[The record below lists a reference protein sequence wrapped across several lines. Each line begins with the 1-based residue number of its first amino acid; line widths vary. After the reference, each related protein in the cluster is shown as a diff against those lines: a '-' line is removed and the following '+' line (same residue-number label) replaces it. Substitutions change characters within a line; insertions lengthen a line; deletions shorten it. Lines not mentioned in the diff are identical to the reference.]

1 MSPGLE
7 VVVIVAAIGV
17 GAFVKGATGGGLP
30 LLAIPVMAV
39 FIGVERA
46 VVVMA
51 VPGVVSNGWLVW
63 THRETAR
70 QTRDLPVLLAAC
82 IVGTAVGTV
91 LLEWLPGRVLS
102 ATLAAMII
110 TYIVV
115 STARPGFSFPPRVT
129 RFTSPP
135 VGLIAGGLQGSTGI
149 SGPLLSTYLH
159 GYHLTQRAYVF
170 SLGALFLVGAMV
182 QVVTLALVGLY
193 TGNRFLESVL
203 VLVPILALMPLGS
216 KAARR
221 LSPQA
226 FRKVVLVLLAASAF
240 TLIYDALVGSA

>member
-115 STARPGFSFPPRVT
+115 STARPGSHSSRTVPTAVPT
-129 RFTSPP
+129 MHAAS
-135 VGLIAGGLQGSTGI
+135 STGR
-149 SGPLLSTYLH
+149 S
-159 GYHLTQRAYVF
+159 RV
-170 SLGALFLVGAMV
+170 
-182 QVVTLALVGLY
+182 
-193 TGNRFLESVL
+193 
-203 VLVPILALMPLGS
+203 
-216 KAARR
+216 
-221 LSPQA
+221 
-226 FRKVVLVLLAASAF
+226 
-240 TLIYDALVGSA
+240 

>member
-1 MSPGLE
+1 
-7 VVVIVAAIGV
+7 
-17 GAFVKGATGGGLP
+17 
-30 LLAIPVMAV
+30 MAV

-51 VPGVVSNGWLVW
+51 VPGVVSNMWLVW

-70 QTRDLPVLLAAC
+70 QTRDLPVLLVTC
-82 IVGTAVGTV
+82 VIGTAVGTA

-115 STARPGFSFPPRVT
+115 STARPGFSFPPRLT
-129 RFTSPP
+129 RVTSPP

-182 QVVTLALVGLY
+182 QVVTLAVVGLY

-203 VLVPILALMPLGS
+203 VLVPILALMPLGAR
-216 KAARR
+216 AARR
-221 LSPQA
+221 LSPHA
-226 FRKVVLVLLAASAF
+226 FRRVVLVLLGASAI
-240 TLIYDALVGSA
+240 TLIYDALGGST